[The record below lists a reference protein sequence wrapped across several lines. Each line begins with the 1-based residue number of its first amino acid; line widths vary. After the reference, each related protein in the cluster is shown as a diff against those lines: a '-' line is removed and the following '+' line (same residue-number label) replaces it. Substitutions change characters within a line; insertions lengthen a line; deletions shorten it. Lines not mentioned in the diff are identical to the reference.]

1 MLLQTKQAN
10 KMQITK
16 EDSQLKDMNK
26 ENTTV
31 KRQLVK

>member
-26 ENTTV
+26 ENT
-31 KRQLVK
+31 KQSKGN